1 MPTFRED
8 LHLGHEVPMIGTE
21 DINNGSVTT
30 DKIADNAITSD
41 KIGDGEVQTKD
52 LADGAV
58 TSEKIKDGEVKTS
71 DIADGA
77 VTPEKLSDRIVPEV
91 FIPLLSPLKEKDADL
106 QNQIDSLQISG
117 LALSNHFG
125 DDPNIGIS
133 QKALT
138 EAINKIWSKIEDIT
152 GESILGFQMAVS
164 PEYYIGEEG
173 CSIHVTA
180 NTVETAGVFE
190 EISFYINGQLINHGE
205 NVDYME
211 FDTEIN
217 ETSVVKCVAKI
228 LGVEY
233 EKQAIITHYSSFWL
247 GAGSSYTGVMKNANL
262 RPIANGMR
270 GAYNI
275 TVAEGEYIF
284 VIVGE
289 SLREGFIRADIN
301 GVEIAFGETTVTV
314 DGNRYRVLKSENTYQ
329 AGTYNIDING

>member
-1 MPTFRED
+1 M
-8 LHLGHEVPMIGTE
+8 G
-21 DINNGSVTT
+21 N
-30 DKIADNAITSD
+30 
-41 KIGDGEVQTKD
+41 
-52 LADGAV
+52 
-58 TSEKIKDGEVKTS
+58 
-71 DIADGA
+71 
-77 VTPEKLSDRIVPEV
+77 
-91 FIPLLSPLKEKDADL
+91 LKEKYLSEAKLSQDPRKKLALKLADRCIKKKHLSDEVSVQFDRLFDKTKDL
-106 QNQIDSLQISG
+106 QNQIESAEIG
-117 LALSNHFG
+117 GFAVSNTFG
-125 DDPNIGIS
+125 DNSHVGMS

-138 EAINKIWSKIEDIT
+138 DAINKIWSKIEDIT
-152 GESILGFQMAVS
+152 GESILGFQMDIT
-164 PEYYIGEEG
+164 PEYYIGEDG
-173 CSIHVTA
+173 CNIHVTA

-190 EISFYINGQLINHGE
+190 EIAFYINGQLIKHEE
-205 NVDYME
+205 NVDYLE

-217 ETSVVKCVAKI
+217 ETSLVKCVAKI

-247 GAGSSYTGVMKNANL
+247 GAGSTYTDAMKLANL
-262 RPIANGMR
+262 RPITNGMR

-275 TVAEGEYIF
+275 DIAEGEYIF